1 MYHSWNIRKLLR
13 YLAFDL
19 ALILAAI
26 CFTHFGKQ
34 HFAAVNMTHAVPLPI
49 LMYHSVTE
57 LPERDFCVTPD
68 TLEQDFQYLRSN
80 GYEAVSA
87 EDLIAYTNEKGD
99 LPQKPVMITFDD
111 GFYNNMSAA
120 LPLLEKYDMCAVI
133 SIVGMFADIIA
144 PDSPHQEAYSYLTW
158 EDLRQLQQSDRIELG
173 SHTYNMHSNDT
184 LRRGCAKN
192 AWESEE
198 LYHETFQKDIDT
210 LQTRFQEELQQ
221 EPYIF
226 AYPYGFVCPESKS
239 VLRDA
244 GFLLTLTCLEETNQI
259 TRDPDCLYGLSRYN
273 RPGNLSTEAFMHRA
287 LS

>member
-34 HFAAVNMTHAVPLPI
+34 HFAAVNMTHTVPLPI

-87 EDLIAYTNEKGD
+87 EDLIAYTNGKGD

-133 SIVGMFADIIA
+133 SIVGMFADVIA

-173 SHTYNMHSNDT
+173 SHTYNRHSNDT
-184 LRRGCAKN
+184 QRRGCAKN
-192 AWESEE
+192 TWESEE

-221 EPYIF
+221 VPYIF